1 MNMPSRNWSTPFHL
15 RRLPNLR
22 IWIGYQCY
30 VEHLK
35 TKNRPCHLVTSGTVR
50 PQPGVWTVSSSVSPY
65 WPFRHSVFSALNTLW
80 HFVFNKKSIQL
91 FRCVLFC
98 KMSMSD
104 SDSPGP
110 VWHQETAENC
120 PTRTIKLTRLQCE
133 VNSRPGLLVNDLA
146 PVRRHTF
153 YFLKKP
159 YPYQFSLLVPLVLT
173 RTPFTF
179 IRGRTKLFTSRKFE
193 SLVTKCVYYQ
203 NYLYFSQVKENG
215 LMA

>member
-50 PQPGVWTVSSSVSPY
+50 PKPGVWTVSSSVSPY

-91 FRCVLFC
+91 FFLVFILHIYEHFTQLQERFC
-98 KMSMSD
+98 ERVHSRKTYKLS
-104 SDSPGP
+104 
-110 VWHQETAENC
+110 T
-120 PTRTIKLTRLQCE
+120 TRRI
-133 VNSRPGLLVNDLA
+133 
-146 PVRRHTF
+146 
-153 YFLKKP
+153 
-159 YPYQFSLLVPLVLT
+159 LVL
-173 RTPFTF
+173 PWF
-179 IRGRTKLFTSRKFE
+179 LSM
-193 SLVTKCVYYQ
+193 VCKCVVVYAY
-203 NYLYFSQVKENG
+203 NPRHYAFFRYVSIFLNSTIVFF
-215 LMA
+215 